1 MVSAMSYIQLQQH
14 SMAIS
19 LLNQVVECEPSCV
32 KALLIRSKA
41 HECQGDLLQAMKDL
55 QLAYSVDTQNPSVYD
70 KITKLR
76 KKILIQGQREEA
88 PKDLNSTRTS
98 SLATADHRPNEMEN
112 CDDQKSESRAA
123 LHPESPSHIRIQ
135 SDSSNDMVDF
145 SDVLK
150 TIDSSRKAQKQ

>member
-98 SLATADHRPNEMEN
+98 SLATADHRPNELEN
-112 CDDQKSESRAA
+112 CRDGLLSSGSIRLKRSCTRARAQTLRSIHRGLFDTSR
-123 LHPESPSHIRIQ
+123 E
-135 SDSSNDMVDF
+135 
-145 SDVLK
+145 
-150 TIDSSRKAQKQ
+150 